1 MSLDNILL
9 NSSITAI
16 EQYIVILEIQ
26 IQTMPQNSDVTKT
39 IVACRDLALEINR
52 LYKATKN

>member
-52 LYKATKN
+52 LYKVTKN